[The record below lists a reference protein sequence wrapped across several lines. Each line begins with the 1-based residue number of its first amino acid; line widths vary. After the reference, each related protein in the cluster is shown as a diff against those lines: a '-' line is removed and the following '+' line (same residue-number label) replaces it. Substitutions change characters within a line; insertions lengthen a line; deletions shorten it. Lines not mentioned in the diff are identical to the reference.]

1 MMKRMTALLLLA
13 ALLGL
18 AGCECISGFGR
29 DMQKAG
35 KWMEKEAEK
44 SK

>member
-1 MMKRMTALLLLA
+1 MKKTLALFLVTALLF
-13 ALLGL
+13 L

-35 KWMEKEAEK
+35 NWVEKKADEQK
-44 SK
+44 